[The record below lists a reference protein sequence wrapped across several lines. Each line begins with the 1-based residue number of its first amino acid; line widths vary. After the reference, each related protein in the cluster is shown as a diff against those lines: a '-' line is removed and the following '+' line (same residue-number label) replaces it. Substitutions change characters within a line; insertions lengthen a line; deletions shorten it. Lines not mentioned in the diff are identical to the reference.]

1 MSTST
6 IYYTMKNNTTLKFHL
21 RLEMKLLIVSLLLIL
36 VLSAL
41 GFAFVNYLRGA
52 YYYTISLLISASIGL
67 IPILQCCVSSMVANS
82 DYCIIKSWNHLKGLV
97 INWEDIDEI
106 YFRHYMPLNNQR
118 ILIKYRDK
126 KNKQKTIVVLCDES
140 DYIED
145 IIPFLKDNTKI
156 RKY

>member
-1 MSTST
+1 MNT
-6 IYYTMKNNTTLKFHL
+6 NNTTLKFHL
-21 RLEMKLLIVSLLLIL
+21 RLEMKLIIVSLLLIL

-41 GFAFVNYLRGA
+41 GFAFVSYLRGA
-52 YYYTISLLISASIGL
+52 YYYSISLLISASIGL
-67 IPILQCCVSSMVANS
+67 IPILQCCVSNMVANS
-82 DYCIIKSWNHLKGLV
+82 DYCIIRSWNHLKGLV
-97 INWEDIDEI
+97 INWENIDEI

-118 ILIKYRDK
+118 ILIKYRDE

-145 IIPFLKDNTKI
+145 IIPFLKENTKI

>member
-1 MSTST
+1 
-6 IYYTMKNNTTLKFHL
+6 MKTGKKTLKFHL

-52 YYYTISLLISASIGL
+52 YYYTISLLISASMGL

-82 DYCIIKSWNHLKGLV
+82 DYCIIRSWIHLKGLV
-97 INWEDIDEI
+97 INWENVDEV
-106 YFRHYMPLNNQR
+106 YFRHYIPLSNQR

-145 IIPFLKDNTKI
+145 IIPFLKENTKI